1 MIQVTVTPEAL
12 EYMPNLSREFTIY
25 KKHYGVG

>member
-1 MIQVTVTPEAL
+1 MIQVAVTPQAL
-12 EYMPNLSREFTIY
+12 EYMPTLSREFTIY